1 MFSLRRIF
9 DLGDEQGVL
18 RTSIAVTV
26 FIAAFGILF
35 GLLSGS
41 FSILFDGAYALL
53 DASMSLLAL
62 VVVTLIRSYTVAAS
76 LPKRLRE
83 RFTMGFWHLE
93 PILLGIN
100 GCLLIGVGC
109 YAFMNAVSSLLEGGR
124 DLEFGW
130 AILYAVV
137 TVIACAAAALVEAR
151 ANRKIGSDFVSLD
164 VRSWIMSAGI
174 TAALLVAFTIGYA
187 IQGTEHDWLS
197 PYIDPAALALVC
209 LVIIPLPIG
218 TVKQALAD
226 IFLVT
231 PPDLKAHVD
240 TVAADIVR
248 RYGFASYRAYVAK
261 VGRARQI
268 ELYFIVPPGLPPR
281 DIAAWDTIRD
291 EVGLAIGDDDPDRW
305 LTVVFTGDPAWA
317 E

>member
-1 MFSLRRIF
+1 MVRLRRIF
-9 DLGDEQGVL
+9 DLRDEQGVL
-18 RTSIAVTV
+18 RTSIAVTL
-26 FIAAFGILF
+26 FISAFGIVF

-41 FSILFDGAYALL
+41 FSILFDGAYAAL

-62 VVVTLIRSYTVAAS
+62 FVVMLIRSYAAAS
-76 LPKRLRE
+76 ALPKRLRE

-109 YAFMNAVSSLLEGGR
+109 YALMNAVSSLLEGGR
-124 DLEFGW
+124 ELEFGW

-137 TVIACAAAALVEAR
+137 TMVACSAAAFVEAR
-151 ANRKIGSDFVSLD
+151 ANRRIGSDFVALD

-174 TAALLVAFTIGYA
+174 TAALLVAFTIGYL
-187 IQGTEHDWLS
+187 IQGTRHAWLS
-197 PYIDPAALALVC
+197 PFIDPAALAIVC
-209 LVIIPLPIG
+209 VIIIPLPVG

-231 PPDLKAHVD
+231 PADLKAHVD
-240 TVAADIVR
+240 AVSAAMVAK
-248 RYGFASYRAYVAK
+248 YGFTHFRAYVAK

-268 ELYFIVPPGLPPR
+268 ELYFIVPPGTPPR
-281 DIAAWDTIRD
+281 DIAAWDAIRD
-291 EVGLAIGDDDPDRW
+291 EIGHAIGDDDSDRW
-305 LTVVFTGDPAWA
+305 LTIVFTGDPEWA